1 MKITA
6 LRSQKRNS
14 HRISVY
20 LDGGFA
26 RSLTLETVQALGLA
40 EGMEIDREEFDRIC
54 RADESLRAR
63 DYALLL
69 LSYKARTVA
78 ELRTRLASK
87 GFSPAAIDSTLR
99 RLAELNLVNDE
110 QFARRFAEDRIRLGR
125 KGKWRVRAELTRRGV
140 SREQIEQALA
150 EAPDELTAARAAA
163 RQFCR
168 RNQRLEPA
176 VLRRRLYGFLAR
188 RGFSPDTISSVI
200 DQPEEDD

>member
-14 HRISVY
+14 RRISVY

-78 ELRTRLASK
+78 ELKTRLAGK
-87 GFSPAAIDSTLR
+87 GFSPAAIDSTLH
-99 RLAELNLVNDE
+99 RLTELNLVNDE
-110 QFARRFAEDRIRLGR
+110 QFARRFAEDRIRLGQ

-140 SREQIEQALA
+140 GREQIEQALA
-150 EAPDELTAARAAA
+150 EAPDELAAARAAA
-163 RQFCR
+163 RRFCR

-188 RGFSPDTISSVI
+188 RGFSPDTINSVI